1 MTQINI
7 RFPEDNP
14 FSRIKL
20 RHLIGWFFL
29 LATGI
34 LFQIFMIGST
44 RGIKFDDKTPLDPLV
59 SEILAIYLLILLG
72 ALLWRQCRLAGIEI
86 KYLVGKVPD
95 RYQWLPLVRLAIA
108 SLFFSIGVFRIFYY
122 SLSFI
127 VPSFVE
133 EILTEKRSSSILMVA
148 LKSFSPT
155 LYYLQL
161 TLNNYVINPVF
172 GTFFVISIPL
182 HRCAAKW
189 GNSTAIIAMC
199 LLLGTVG
206 YKNFI
211 MMIIGILIYIILY
224 VKTRSLLVIIIF
236 TLVQNISITVWKL
249 SYKIFFGDNQTGSTL
264 EIFRSQ
270 IQLGVLFFVVSAP
283 WVIGFIYKN
292 WSVLKG
298 PLPYFANAAEAEK
311 IKADSET

>member
-1 MTQINI
+1 MTLTNI

-20 RHLIGWFFL
+20 RHILGWFFL
-29 LATGI
+29 LTTAI
-34 LFQIFMIGST
+34 YFQIFMIGST

-108 SLFFSIGVFRIFYY
+108 SVFFSIGVFRIFYY
-122 SLSFI
+122 PLSFI

-133 EILTEKRSSSILMVA
+133 QILTEKRNSSILIAA
-148 LKSFSPT
+148 LKSFSPA
-155 LYYLQL
+155 LYYLQVA
-161 TLNNYVINPVF
+161 LNNYVISPVF
-172 GTFFVISIPL
+172 VAFFVISIPL

-189 GNSTAIIAMC
+189 GNITAIIAMC
-199 LLLGTVG
+199 LLWGTVA
-206 YKNFI
+206 YKTFI
-211 MMIIGILIYIILY
+211 TMIVVLLIYAILY
-224 VKTRSLLVIIIF
+224 VKSGSLLVIIIF
-236 TLVQNISITVWKL
+236 TILQNISFTVWNL
-249 SYKIFFGDNQTGSTL
+249 SYKIFWNNQTGSTL

-270 IQLGVLFFVVSAP
+270 IQLGVLFFALSAP

>member
-34 LFQIFMIGST
+34 YFQIFMIGST
-44 RGIKFDDKTPLDPLV
+44 RGIKFDDQTPLDPLLN
-59 SEILAIYLLILLG
+59 EILAIYLLILLG

-86 KYLVGKVPD
+86 KYLIGKVPD
-95 RYQWLPLVRLAIA
+95 RYQWWPLVRLAIA
-108 SLFFSIGVFRIFYY
+108 SVVFSIGLFRIFYY
-122 SLSFI
+122 PLSFI

-133 EILTEKRSSSILMVA
+133 QILTEKRNSSILIAA
-148 LKSFSPT
+148 LKSFSPA
-155 LYYLQL
+155 LYYLQVAL
-161 TLNNYVINPVF
+161 DNYVISPVF
-172 GTFFVISIPL
+172 MAFFVISIPL

-189 GNSTAIIAMC
+189 GNITAIIAMC
-199 LLLGTVG
+199 LLWGTAA
-206 YKNFI
+206 YKIFI
-211 MMIIGILIYIILY
+211 TMIIVLLIYAILY
-224 VKTRSLLVIIIF
+224 VKTRSLLVVIIF
-236 TLVQNISITVWKL
+236 TMLQNISFTVWNL
-249 SYKIFFGDNQTGSTL
+249 SYKIFWDNQTGSTL

-270 IQLGVLFFVVSAP
+270 IQLGVLFFAFSAP